1 MGENFGSPRNEA
13 QKAGSKTMP
22 NDSGNGGSSHTDPES
37 VEALNTQQFTE
48 ALNDAEVLL
57 AYAASNGLLP
67 PTKPGDMVEGIVLA
81 RQARRITAQI
91 AIGFWVAYA
100 NLSKLTRPVTAAS
113 VRACMTASLLREK
126 IGAFL
131 LVCFVILFSIFL
143 FMNNQTAADTQ
154 ALIEQQNAAALK
166 LWDGLQM
173 IKPDVADGA
182 SRLPPSAAGAPGRV
196 FQDTVEFSRRNQWLL
211 QSAIKLHYW
220 FNHPWAD
227 YKTDRVT
234 FNKEK
239 LSQQNESEKV
249 DHLLVPPDIS
259 TPDEIAKEAVNQI
272 KAYQLLRD
280 YAQYL
285 YTMDSIVYG
294 GITTY
299 FLPTI
304 YALLGAYLYG
314 FRLYSR
320 LMRRGS
326 YRRSAA
332 HSARYF
338 IAAIAGLV
346 VGLFGSLLP
355 KSLALS
361 PLAVAFLVGYAVE
374 AFFSWLDGLI
384 RKLKDASGAEPSA
397 AQDEGV
403 AD

>member
-1 MGENFGSPRNEA
+1 MGNDIGN
-13 QKAGSKTMP
+13 AGLSR
-22 NDSGNGGSSHTDPES
+22 SDPES
-37 VEALNTQQFTE
+37 FEALNTQQFKE
-48 ALNDAEVLL
+48 ALSDAEVLL
-57 AYAASNGLLP
+57 AHAASNGLLP
-67 PTKPGDMVEGIVLA
+67 PARPGDMVEGIVRAREA
-81 RQARRITAQI
+81 RQITAQI

-113 VRACMTASLLREK
+113 VRACMSASLLREK
-126 IGAFL
+126 LGAFL
-131 LVCFVILFSIFL
+131 LVCFVITSSIFL

-154 ALIEQQNAAALK
+154 ELIEQQNAAALK

-182 SRLPPSAAGAPGRV
+182 SHLPPSAAGAPGRV

-220 FNHPWAD
+220 FNRPWAD
-227 YKTDRVT
+227 YQTARVT
-234 FNKEK
+234 FNNDIEK
-239 LSQQNESEKV
+239 KDESEKV
-249 DHLLVPPDIS
+249 DHLLVSPDIS
-259 TPDEIAKEAVNQI
+259 TPDQIAREVVNQI

-285 YTMDSIVYG
+285 FTMDSIVYG

-384 RKLKDASGAEPSA
+384 LKLKNASGDKASA
-397 AQDEGV
+397 PHEEGV